1 MSFLHLRHTALMLVG
16 FSLLAQAPAPN
27 PTPTPHTPGS
37 PNGAGAQ
44 SQRPTTPVEA
54 EPKPYDKVITSEFK
68 TQAGLFKVH
77 QHKGKLY
84 FEIPKADLGKELLLV
99 ATAVKTPA
107 GVDHAGKEV
116 NDEVVRWTLKE
127 NKVHLAQ
134 VSHAVVSDPSKPI
147 AAAVAN
153 SNQDA
158 ILMSFP
164 VEAFAKDGSPVIE
177 VSKLFTSEVGEFS
190 ARPILN
196 AQALDASRSFVEQA
210 KAFPGNVLVDAVQTY
225 SIPAAPQGR
234 PAVPGMPSQ
243 PPKSG
248 TVKVAY
254 SFVALP
260 DKPML
265 PRLMDDRVGF
275 FSVRNVDYGRD
286 EHEAKQRTYI
296 TRWKLEKKDAN
307 AAVSEPV
314 KPIVWYIDSATPS
327 QWVPFIKKG
336 VEAWNVAFEAAGFK
350 NAVQARSFPTKEED
364 PQFDPADVRY
374 SIIRWVPS
382 PIANAYGPH
391 ISDPRSGEI
400 LNADI
405 VLYHNILQLQRDWYF
420 TQVGPLDPR
429 AQALPLPDDL
439 MGALIAYVV
448 THECGHSLGFP
459 HNMKSS
465 SEYPFAKIRDREWLA
480 KMGHV
485 ATLMDYSRF
494 NYVAQPEDHIDP
506 SLLIPKIGP
515 YDIYAVQW
523 GYTPIPSAK
532 TPDAEKPT
540 LDTWA
545 LRQDNEPW
553 LRFSTPNAFGSDPG
567 ENTEAVGDADAVAA
581 TVLGT
586 KNLQRVADMLLRVS
600 DKPGENEETLSH
612 LYTATWGQ
620 WTRELNHVSVIVG
633 GYDAHTKHGGQSGAV
648 FTPVAKARQ
657 QQAVKYLNGAVLQ
670 TPEWLLKP
678 EILNR
683 LEPNSGS
690 ARLLNTQ
697 KSVLRNL
704 LDRNRL
710 GRLQEQEAA
719 LGDKAYKLGELLTDM
734 RSGIFTELASPA
746 PKIDAH
752 RRDLQRAYLEL
763 LNERLNQAMPS
774 GSSFFG
780 RGLPSPN
787 AQDDQRG
794 AIRSEL
800 KALNAQI
807 SSKLSTAKGASR
819 AHLEDLKDQIIRILD
834 PKFPAPAP
842 ASTPS
847 SGRGGLDDEDTC
859 WPGIEQAFE

>member
-1 MSFLHLRHTALMLVG
+1 MPTRQLTPGALMLVG
-16 FSLLAQAPAPN
+16 FSALAQT
-27 PTPTPHTPGS
+27 PTPTTVPTQTT
-37 PNGAGAQ
+37 NGAMT
-44 SQRPTTPVEA
+44 SPRPVVET

-84 FEIPKADLGKELLLV
+84 FEIPKTDLGKELLLV
-99 ATAVKTPA
+99 ATAMKTPA

-116 NDEVVRWTLKE
+116 NDEVVRWLMQE
-127 NKVHLAQ
+127 NKVYLTQ

-147 AAAVAN
+147 AEAVNN

-164 VEAFAKDGSPVIE
+164 VEAFAKDGAPVIE
-177 VSKLFTSEVGEFS
+177 VSKLFTSEVGDFS
-190 ARPILN
+190 ARPLLN
-196 AQALDASRSFVEQA
+196 ALTLDASRSYVEQA
-210 KAFPGNVLVDAVQTY
+210 RAFPGNVQVDSVQTY
-225 SIPAAPQGR
+225 TLSALPPGVTAL
-234 PAVPGMPSQ
+234 PGMPSL

-248 TVKVAY
+248 SVKVAY

-260 DKPML
+260 DKPMM

-286 EHEAKQRTYI
+286 EHEAKHRAYI
-296 TRWKLEKKDAN
+296 TRWKLEKKDPS
-307 AAVSEPV
+307 AALSEPV
-314 KPIVWYIDSATPS
+314 KPIVWYIDSATPA
-327 QWVPFIKKG
+327 QWVPYIKKG

-350 NAVQARSFPTKEED
+350 NAVQAKRFPTKEQD

-405 VLYHNILQLQRDWYF
+405 VMYHNILQLQRDWYF

-429 AQALPLPDDL
+429 AQTLPLPDDL
-439 MGALIAYVV
+439 MGELIAYVV

-465 SEYPFAKIRDREWLA
+465 SEYPFEKIRDKEWLA

-506 SLLIPKIGP
+506 KLLIPKIGP

-523 GYTPIPSAK
+523 GYTPIKEAK
-532 TPDAEKPT
+532 TPDAEKAT
-540 LDTWA
+540 LDVWA
-545 LRQDNEPW
+545 RKQDNEPW
-553 LRFSTPNAFGSDPG
+553 LRFSTPGAFGSDPG

-581 TVLGT
+581 TTLGT
-586 KNLQRVADMLLRVS
+586 RNLQRVADMLVKVS
-600 DKPGENEETLSH
+600 DKPGEDNETLSH
-612 LYTATWGQ
+612 LYSATWGQ
-620 WTRELNHVSVIVG
+620 WTRELNHVAVLVG
-633 GYDAHTKHGGQSGAV
+633 GYDSQNKHGGQSGPV
-648 FTPVAKARQ
+648 FTPVSKARQ
-657 QQAVKYLNGAVLQ
+657 QQAVKYLNGAIFQ

-678 EILNR
+678 EILSR
-683 LEPNSGS
+683 IEPNSGS
-690 ARLLNTQ
+690 ARLLNSQ
-697 KSVLRNL
+697 KSILRNL

-710 GRLQEQEAA
+710 DRLQEQEAD
-719 LGDKAYKLGELLTDM
+719 LGDRAYKLGELLVDL
-734 RSGIFTELASPA
+734 RGGVFTELGNPA
-746 PKIDAH
+746 PKITPH

-763 LNERLNQAMPS
+763 LNERLNQAAPAPI
-774 GSSFFG
+774 SSPGF
-780 RGLPSPN
+780 GLPSSNP
-787 AQDDQRG
+787 QDDQRG
-794 AIRSEL
+794 AIRAEL
-800 KALNAQI
+800 KTLQAQLSAKLPTTRGALR
-807 SSKLSTAKGASR
+807 G
-819 AHLEDLKDQIIRILD
+819 HLEDLKDQITRILD
-834 PKFPAPAP
+834 PKFATP
-842 ASTPS
+842 ASPGTTS
-847 SGRGGLDDEDTC
+847 LGRRAVQEADSC
-859 WPGIEQAFE
+859 WPSPDTAYE

>member
-1 MSFLHLRHTALMLVG
+1 MSSHLLSPTALMLV
-16 FSLLAQAPAPN
+16 SLSLFAQTPAPAPQA
-27 PTPTPHTPGS
+27 PGG
-37 PNGAGAQ
+37 PNGQGVG
-44 SQRPTTPVEA
+44 QRPITPPDA

-107 GVDHAGKEV
+107 GVDHAGKEI
-116 NDEVVRWTLKE
+116 NDEVVRWVVQE
-127 NKVHLAQ
+127 NKVYLAQ
-134 VSHAVVSDPSKPI
+134 VSHAVVSDPAKPI
-147 AAAVAN
+147 ATAVTN

-177 VSKLFTSEVGEFS
+177 VTKLFTNEVGDFT
-190 ARPILN
+190 ARTLLN
-196 AQALDASRSFVEQA
+196 AMMLDAGRSFVEHA
-210 KAFPGNVLVDAVQTY
+210 KAFPDNVQVDAVHTY
-225 SIPAAPQGR
+225 TISALPPGMPPI
-234 PAVPGMPSQ
+234 PGMPSL

-248 TVKVAY
+248 SVKVAY

-260 DKPML
+260 DKPMM

-286 EHEAKQRTYI
+286 EHEAKRRSYI
-296 TRWKLEKKDAN
+296 TRWRLEKKDPTSAL
-307 AAVSEPV
+307 SEPV
-314 KPIVWYIDSATPS
+314 KPIVWYIDSATPA
-327 QWVPFIKKG
+327 QWAPFIKKG

-350 NAVQARSFPTKEED
+350 NAVQARSFPTKEQD

-405 VLYHNILQLQRDWYF
+405 VMYHNILQLQRDWYF

-439 MGALIAYVV
+439 MGELIAYVV

-465 SEYPFAKIRDREWLA
+465 SEYPFEKIRDKEWLA

-494 NYVAQPEDHIDP
+494 NYVVQPEDHIDP
-506 SLLIPKIGP
+506 KLLIPKIGP

-523 GYTPIPSAK
+523 GYTPISSAK
-532 TPDAEKPT
+532 SPDDEKAT
-540 LDTWA
+540 LDAWA
-545 LRQDNEPW
+545 RKQDSEPW
-553 LRFSTPNAFGSDPG
+553 LRFSTPGAFGSDPG

-581 TVLGT
+581 TTLGT
-586 KNLQRVADMLLRVS
+586 KNLQRVANMLVKVS
-600 DKPGENEETLSH
+600 EKPGEDNETLSH

-620 WTRELNHVSVIVG
+620 WTRELNHVAVIVG
-633 GYDAHTKHGGQSGAV
+633 GYDAQTKHGGQSGAV
-648 FTPVAKARQ
+648 FTPVSKARQ
-657 QQAVKYLNGAVLQ
+657 QQAVKYLNGAILQ

-678 EILNR
+678 EILSR
-683 LEPNSGS
+683 IEPNSGS
-690 ARLLNTQ
+690 ARLISAQ

-704 LDRNRL
+704 MDRNRL
-710 GRLQEQEAA
+710 GRLQEQESA
-719 LGDKAYKLGELLTDM
+719 LGDKAYKLGELLADVRT
-734 RSGIFTELASPA
+734 GVFTELSSPA
-746 PKIDAH
+746 PKVDAH

-763 LNERLNQAMPS
+763 LNERLNHAAPAPINLP
-774 GSSFFG
+774 GFSF
-780 RGLPSPN
+780 PN
-787 AQDDQRG
+787 PNPQDDQRG
-794 AIRSEL
+794 AIRAEL
-800 KALNAQI
+800 KSLQSQLSA
-807 SSKLSTAKGASR
+807 KLPTAKGASK

-834 PKFPAPAP
+834 PKLA
-842 ASTPS
+842 TPS
-847 SGRGGLDDEDTC
+847 SPSASPFGRPGAKEEDTC
-859 WPGIEQAFE
+859 WPGIDAAFE

>member
-1 MSFLHLRHTALMLVG
+1 MSSRLLSPTALMLV
-16 FSLLAQAPAPN
+16 SLSLIAQTPAP
-27 PTPTPHTPGS
+27 PQTPAGH
-37 PNGAGAQ
+37 NGQAAA
-44 SQRPTTPVEA
+44 QRPAVPPDTD
-54 EPKPYDKVITSEFK
+54 PKPYEKVITSEFK

-107 GVDHAGKEV
+107 GVDHAGREI
-116 NDEVVRWTLKE
+116 NNEVVRWLLQE
-127 NKVHLAQ
+127 NKVYLTQ
-134 VSHAVVSDPSKPI
+134 ISHAVVSDPAKPI
-147 AAAVAN
+147 AAAVNN

-177 VSKLFTSEVGEFS
+177 VSKLFTSEVGDFS
-190 ARPILN
+190 ARALLN
-196 AQALDASRSFVEQA
+196 AMALDSGRSFVEQV
-210 KAFPGNVLVDAVQTY
+210 KAFPGNVQVDSVQTY
-225 SIPAAPQGR
+225 AMSALPPGMPTI
-234 PAVPGMPSQ
+234 PGMPSL

-248 TVKVAY
+248 SVKVAY

-260 DKPML
+260 DKPMM
-265 PRLMDDRVGF
+265 PRLLDDRVGY

-286 EHEAKQRTYI
+286 EHEAKQRAFI
-296 TRWKLEKKDAN
+296 TRWKLEKKDPN
-307 AAVSEPV
+307 ALLSEPV
-314 KPIVWYIDSATPS
+314 KPIVWYIDSATPT
-327 QWVPFIKKG
+327 QWVPYIKRG

-350 NAVQARSFPTKEED
+350 NAVQARSFPTKEQD
-364 PQFDPADVRY
+364 PQFDSNDVRY

-405 VLYHNILQLQRDWYF
+405 VMYHNILQLQRDWYF
-420 TQVGPLDPR
+420 TQVGPLDRR
-429 AQALPLPDDL
+429 AQVLPLPDDL
-439 MGALIAYVV
+439 MGELVAYVV

-465 SEYPFAKIRDREWLA
+465 SEYPFEKIRDKEWLA

-485 ATLMDYSRF
+485 ATLMDYCRF
-494 NYVAQPEDHIDP
+494 NYVVQPEDQIDP
-506 SLLIPKIGP
+506 KLLIPKIGP

-532 TPDAEKPT
+532 SPDEEKAT
-540 LDTWA
+540 LNTWA

-553 LRFSTPNAFGSDPG
+553 LRFSTPGAFGSDPG

-581 TVLGT
+581 TALGT
-586 KNLQRVADMLLRVS
+586 KNLQLVADMLLKVS
-600 DKPGENEETLSH
+600 EKPGENDETLGH
-612 LYTATWGQ
+612 LYAATWGQ
-620 WTRELNHVSVIVG
+620 WTRELNHVAVIVG
-633 GYDAHTKHGGQSGAV
+633 GYNAQTKHGGQSGAV

-657 QQAVKYLNGAVLQ
+657 QQAVKYLNGAILK

-678 EILNR
+678 EILSR
-683 LEPNSGS
+683 IEHNSGS
-690 ARLLNTQ
+690 ARLLSAQ

-704 LDRNRL
+704 LDRSRL
-710 GRLQEQEAA
+710 GRLQEQESA
-719 LGDKAYKLGELLTDM
+719 LGDKAYKLGELLADLRT
-734 RSGIFTELASPA
+734 GVFTEMSSPA

-763 LNERLNQAMPS
+763 LNERLNQAAPAS
-774 GSSFFG
+774 NNFSG

-794 AIRSEL
+794 SIRAEL
-800 KALNAQI
+800 RSLQTQLVA
-807 SSKLSTAKGASR
+807 KLPTTKGAAK
-819 AHLEDLKDQIIRILD
+819 AHLEDLKDQIIKILD
-834 PKFPAPAP
+834 PKFA
-842 ASTPS
+842 TPNS
-847 SGRGGLDDEDTC
+847 SIGSPTGRPGAKDEDTC
-859 WPGIEQAFE
+859 WPGIDGAYE

>member
-1 MSFLHLRHTALMLVG
+1 MSSRLLSHTALMLVSL
-16 FSLLAQAPAPN
+16 SLLGQTPAPTPAPGGPNGQVIGQRPGAPAD
-27 PTPTPHTPGS
+27 
-37 PNGAGAQ
+37 
-44 SQRPTTPVEA
+44 V

-68 TQAGLFKVH
+68 TQTGLFKVH

-99 ATAVKTPA
+99 ATAVKTPV
-107 GVDHAGKEV
+107 GVDHTGKEI
-116 NDEVVRWTLKE
+116 NDEVVRWVMHE
-127 NKVHLAQ
+127 NKVYLTQ
-134 VSHAVVSDPSKPI
+134 VSHAVVSDPAKPI
-147 AAAVAN
+147 AAAVNN

-177 VSKLFTSEVGEFS
+177 VSKLFTSEVGDFS
-190 ARPILN
+190 ARTLLN
-196 AQALDASRSFVEQA
+196 AMTLDSGRSFVDQV
-210 KAFPGNVLVDAVQTY
+210 KAFPGNVQVDSVHTY
-225 SIPAAPQGR
+225 TMSALPRGMSPT
-234 PAVPGMPSQ
+234 PGMPSL

-248 TVKVAY
+248 SVKVAY

-260 DKPML
+260 GKPMM

-286 EHEAKQRTYI
+286 EHEAKRRAYI
-296 TRWKLEKKDAN
+296 TRWRLEKKEPG
-307 AAVSEPV
+307 AALSEPV
-314 KPIVWYIDSATPS
+314 KPIVWYIDSATPA
-327 QWVPFIKKG
+327 QWVPYIKKG

-350 NAVQARSFPTKEED
+350 NAVQARSFPTKEQD

-405 VLYHNILQLQRDWYF
+405 VMYHNILQLQRDWYF

-429 AQALPLPDDL
+429 AQTLPLSDDL
-439 MGALIAYVV
+439 MGELLAYVV

-465 SEYPFAKIRDREWLA
+465 SLYPFEKIRDKEWLA

-485 ATLMDYSRF
+485 ATLMDYCRF
-494 NYVAQPEDHIDP
+494 NYVVQPEDHVDP

-523 GYTPIPSAK
+523 GYTPITSAK
-532 TPDAEKPT
+532 TPDDEKST

-545 LRQDNEPW
+545 RKQDNEPW
-553 LRFSTPNAFGSDPG
+553 LRFSTPGAFGSDPG

-581 TVLGT
+581 TTLGT
-586 KNLQRVADMLLRVS
+586 KNLQRVADMLLKVS
-600 DKPGENEETLSH
+600 EKPGEDEETLSH
-612 LYTATWGQ
+612 LYSATWGQ
-620 WTRELNHVSVIVG
+620 WTRELNHVAVIVG

-648 FTPVAKARQ
+648 FTPVSKARQ
-657 QQAVKYLNGAVLQ
+657 QQAVKYLNGAILQ

-678 EILNR
+678 EILSR
-683 LEPNSGS
+683 IEPNSGS
-690 ARLLNTQ
+690 TRLLSAQ

-704 LDRNRL
+704 MDRNRL
-710 GRLQEQEAA
+710 GRLQEQEAS
-719 LGDKAYKLGELLTDM
+719 LGDKAYKLGELLADVRT
-734 RSGIFTELASPA
+734 GVFTELSSPT
-746 PKIDAH
+746 PRIDAH

-763 LNERLNQAMPS
+763 LNERLNQAVPAINIP
-774 GSSFFG
+774 GFSF
-780 RGLPSPN
+780 PAPN

-794 AIRSEL
+794 AIRAEL
-800 KALNAQI
+800 KSLQSQLSA
-807 SSKLSTAKGASR
+807 KLPTARGASK
-819 AHLEDLKDQIIRILD
+819 AHLEDLKDQITRILD
-834 PKFPAPAP
+834 PKFAA
-842 ASTPS
+842 PS
-847 SGRGGLDDEDTC
+847 SPSSNPFGRAGAKDEDTC
-859 WPGIEQAFE
+859 WPGIDAAFE